1 MFNYVECTKTF
12 EPIVEAKLILKT
24 VRIHNHENN
33 TVKLIT
39 QIENSHLIG

>member
-1 MFNYVECTKTF
+1 MYDKTF
-12 EPIVEAKLILKT
+12 EHIVGAKLILKT
-24 VRIHNHENN
+24 VRIHNYENN